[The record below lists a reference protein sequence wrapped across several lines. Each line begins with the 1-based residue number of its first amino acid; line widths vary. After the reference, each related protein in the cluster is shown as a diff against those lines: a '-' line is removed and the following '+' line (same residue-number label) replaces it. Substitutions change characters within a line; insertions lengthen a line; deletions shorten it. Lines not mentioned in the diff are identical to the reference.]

1 MKKIFA
7 IALALV
13 MVLSMASAFAS
24 QCSTGPFDWTT
35 TKNNKCGKA
44 NIEVIPYIKVNTACA
59 PYYDFEKNTCAAAVA
74 GEKVYYAVKVTLSAD
89 LDREWWGP
97 TGGNVVVTYK
107 GMKDTVPTLVKID
120 LGKLYD
126 EKETTLF
133 YNFNE
138 GKWEKEDEN
147 FTFGGANLKGVAV
160 DNPAKAKVCAKLETK
175 SAGTKGWVGKYYVVF
190 VAKVGLFVGDDE
202 FKVVK
207 GTDGVYAPEVGKA
220 PDNIVFFGVD
230 ANEKVNVIA
239 KNTDKCSA
247 AFFNEVVSFF
257 GIGMDTKLTA
267 ELVKNNF
274 GWEEKVESC
283 FQWSKNAVAIVN
295 PECKVEIPKT
305 GDVSVVAYA
314 VMALVAA
321 AGAMGL
327 KK

>member
-44 NIEVIPYIKVNTACA
+44 NVEVIPYIKVNTACA

-89 LDREWWGP
+89 LDREWWNP

-107 GMKDTVPTLVKID
+107 GMKDKVPTLTKITLNKD
-120 LGKLYD
+120 LYD

-133 YNFNE
+133 YNFNDNE
-138 GKWEKEDEN
+138 WEKEDEN
-147 FTFGGANLKGVAV
+147 FTFGAANLKGVAV
-160 DNPAKAKVCAKLETK
+160 DNPSKAKVCAKLETK
-175 SAGTKGWVGKYYVVF
+175 STGTKGWVGKYYVVF
-190 VAKVGLFVGDDE
+190 VAKLGLYVGDDE
-202 FKVVK
+202 FTVTKNA
-207 GTDGVYAPEVGKA
+207 DGVYIVNNA
-220 PDNIVFFGVD
+220 PDNLVFFGVD
-230 ANEKVNVIA
+230 ANEKVDTIM
-239 KNTDKCSA
+239 KSTDKCSA
-247 AFFNEVVSFF
+247 AFYNEVLAFF

-274 GWEEKVESC
+274 GWKEKVESC

-295 PECKVEIPKT
+295 PECKIEIPKT

>member
-89 LDREWWGP
+89 LDREWWNP
-97 TGGNVVVTYK
+97 TGGKVVVTYK
-107 GMKDTVPTLVKID
+107 GMKDAVPELEKIN
-120 LGKLYD
+120 LNGLYD

-133 YNFNE
+133 YNFNDK
-138 GKWEKEDEN
+138 KWEKEDEN
-147 FTFGGANLKGVAV
+147 FTFGAANLKGVAV
-160 DNPAKAKVCAKLETK
+160 DNPSKAKVCAKLETK
-175 SAGTKGWVGKYYVVF
+175 STGTKGWVGKYYVVF
-190 VAKVGLFVGDDE
+190 VAKLGLYVGDDE
-202 FKVVK
+202 FTVTKNE
-207 GTDGVYAPEVGKA
+207 GVYTVNNA
-220 PDNIVFFGVD
+220 PDNLVFFGVD
-230 ANEKVNVIA
+230 ANEKVDTIM
-239 KNTDKCSA
+239 KSTDKCSA
-247 AFFNEVVSFF
+247 AFYNEVLAFF

>member
-89 LDREWWGP
+89 LDREWWAP

-107 GMKDTVPTLVKID
+107 GMKDTEPTLAKID
-120 LGKLYD
+120 LNKLYD

-133 YNFNE
+133 YNFNDQ
-138 GKWEKEDEN
+138 KWEKADEN
-147 FTFGGANLKGVAV
+147 FTFGAANLKGVAV
-160 DNPAKAKVCAKLETK
+160 DNPAKAKVCAKMETK
-175 SAGTKGWVGKYYVVF
+175 SQGNKGWVGKYYVVF
-190 VAKVGLFVGDDE
+190 VAKHGLYVGDDE
-202 FKVVK
+202 FTVTKNAE
-207 GTDGVYAPEVGKA
+207 GVYTVNNA
-220 PDNIVFFGVD
+220 PDNLVFFGVD
-230 ANEKVNVIA
+230 AKEKVDTIM
-239 KNTDKCSA
+239 KHTDKCSA
-247 AFFNEVVSFF
+247 AFYNEVLAFF
-257 GIGMDTKLTA
+257 GIGMDTKLTVD
-267 ELVKNNF
+267 LVKDNF

-295 PECKVEIPKT
+295 PECKIEIPKT

>member
-44 NIEVIPYIKVNTACA
+44 NVEVIPYIKVNTACA

-89 LDREWWGP
+89 LDREWWNP
-97 TGGNVVVTYK
+97 TGGKVVVTYK
-107 GMKDTVPTLVKID
+107 GMKDKVPELEKIN
-120 LGKLYD
+120 LKGLYD

-133 YNFNE
+133 YNFNDS
-138 GKWEKEDEN
+138 KWEKEDEN
-147 FTFGGANLKGVAV
+147 FTFGAANLKGVAV
-160 DNPAKAKVCAKLETK
+160 DNPAKAKVCAKMETK
-175 SAGTKGWVGKYYVVF
+175 SQGNKGWVGKYYVVF
-190 VAKVGLFVGDDE
+190 VAKLGLYVGDDE
-202 FKVVK
+202 FTVTKNDDNVYVVNN
-207 GTDGVYAPEVGKA
+207 A
-220 PDNIVFFGVD
+220 PDNLVFFGVD
-230 ANEKVNVIA
+230 HTTEKVDTIM
-239 KNTDKCSA
+239 KSTDKCSA
-247 AFFNEVVSFF
+247 AFYNEVLAFF
-257 GIGMDTKLTA
+257 GIGMDTKLTVD
-267 ELVKNNF
+267 LVKDNF

-295 PECKVEIPKT
+295 PECKIEIPKT

>member
-35 TKNNKCGKA
+35 TNNNKCGKA
-44 NIEVIPYIKVNTACA
+44 NVEVIPYIKVNTACA

-89 LDREWWGP
+89 LDREWWNP

-107 GMKDTVPTLVKID
+107 GMKDNVPLLTKITLNKD
-120 LGKLYD
+120 LYD

-138 GKWEKEDEN
+138 NKWEKEDEN
-147 FTFGGANLKGVAV
+147 FTFGAANLKGVAV

-175 SAGTKGWVGKYYVVF
+175 SEGNKGWVGKYYVVF
-190 VAKVGLFVGDDE
+190 VKKVGLFVGDDTFTLKNNNTE
-202 FKVVK
+202 W
-207 GTDGVYAPEVGKA
+207 DGKA
-220 PDNIVFFGVD
+220 ENVVVFGVD
-230 ANEKVNVIA
+230 ENEKVNVIA
-239 KNTDKCSA
+239 KFTDKCSA
-247 AFFNEVVSFF
+247 AFYNEVVSFF

-295 PECKVEIPKT
+295 PECKIEIPKT

-321 AGAMGL
+321 GGAMGL